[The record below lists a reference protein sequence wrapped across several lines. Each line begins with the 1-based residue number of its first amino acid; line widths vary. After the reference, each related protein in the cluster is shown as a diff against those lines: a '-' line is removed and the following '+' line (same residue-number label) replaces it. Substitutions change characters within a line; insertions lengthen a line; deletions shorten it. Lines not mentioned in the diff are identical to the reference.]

1 MVNTAT
7 KIAAGLERAF
17 VAQGFA
23 EPNVEALRE
32 AADVSLRTLYKYTP
46 SRSEMVLTA
55 LEYRHSR
62 YIAHV
67 FGDLP
72 APGPDALEAVI
83 TKIGAWMAQEAERGC
98 LFQAA
103 VAAAPRDQRLHAL
116 LKRHKSDVAKRAA
129 RAGDIAEF
137 ETDIAVIIEGL
148 TQSWPLLQSAAVSSA
163 LRLVRSLQR

>member
-1 MVNTAT
+1 MDTAT

-23 EPNVEALRE
+23 EPNVETLRE
-32 AADVSLRTLYKYTP
+32 GAGVSLRTLYKYTP
-46 SRSEMVLTA
+46 SRAEMVLAA

-62 YIAHV
+62 YIIHV
-67 FGDLP
+67 FDDLP
-72 APGPDALEAVI
+72 APGPAALEAVI
-83 TKIGAWMAQEAERGC
+83 TRIGAWMAQEAERGC

-103 VAAAPRDQRLHAL
+103 VAAAPRDQRLHGL

-129 RAGDIAEF
+129 QAGGIAQF

-148 TQSWPLLQSAAVSSA
+148 IQSWPLLQGAAVSST
-163 LRLVRSLQR
+163 LRLARSLQA